1 MKHIVIITVLLFIG
15 EAIQAQSNL
24 IENTYWIEYSI
35 DTRDQSLQV
44 KTQLFIQGD
53 TLLNTLTY
61 KKLFS
66 GNYFYEGCVRE
77 SENKYYAELIYYKPQ
92 QLGELLIYDFSGS
105 VGDTIK
111 SNVTEGLLSRSPI
124 ITEIDTIELENNE
137 KRRLFYLNGGEDIWI
152 ENVGSIFGFLYPA
165 FDYVTNYTTT
175 HLVCFKQTEVV
186 YYRNDTIC
194 LNDCCSLSTNIQP
207 IRNQKQNVRCYPN
220 PTSGKVIIKLPD
232 GNENKA
238 LILTDI
244 TGARKWEKTQ
254 LSNNSYEL
262 DLSYF
267 DNGIYTL
274 TIKGENFVT
283 SQKIIKY

>member
-1 MKHIVIITVLLFIG
+1 MKHIIIFTVLLFIG
-15 EAIQAQSNL
+15 EAIQAQSKL
-24 IENTYWIEYSI
+24 IDNTYWIEYSI
-35 DTRDQSLQV
+35 DTRDQSIKL
-44 KTQLFIQGD
+44 KKQLFIQGD

-66 GNYFYEGCVRE
+66 GNYFYQGCVRE

-92 QLGELLIYDFSGS
+92 QLGEVLIYDFSGS

-111 SNVTEGLLSRSPI
+111 SNVTEGLLSRSPV

-137 KRRLFYLNGGEDIWI
+137 KRKLFYLNGGEDIWI
-152 ENVGSIFGFLYPA
+152 ENIGSIFGFLYPA
-165 FDYVTNYTTT
+165 FDYITSYTVT
-175 HLVCFKQTEVV
+175 HLVCFKQNEVV
-186 YYRNDTIC
+186 YYTNDTLC
-194 LNDCCSLSTNIQP
+194 LNDCCSLPTNVQL
-207 IRNQKQNVRCYPN
+207 KQNGKINVGCYPN
-220 PTSGKVIIKLPD
+220 PTLGKVKITLPTSND
-232 GNENKA
+232 NKV

-244 TGARKWEKTQ
+244 TGKEKWKKTHF
-254 LSNNSYEL
+254 SDNIYEL

-274 TIKGENFVT
+274 TIKGKNFVT